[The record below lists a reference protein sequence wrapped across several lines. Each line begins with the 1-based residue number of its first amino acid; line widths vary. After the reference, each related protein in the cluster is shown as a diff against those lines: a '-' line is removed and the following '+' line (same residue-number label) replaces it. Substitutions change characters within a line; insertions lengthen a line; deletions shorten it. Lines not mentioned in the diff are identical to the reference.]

1 MEDTQTQ
8 EKTGFQHLFMQ
19 LNRAYA
25 AKCFSQMTALGIH
38 PGQIPILLLLAKRV
52 EMSQREIAEELCVA
66 PDSECHGTAY
76 GEGRSD
82 RPET

>member
-25 AKCFSQMTALGIH
+25 AKCFSQMTELGIH

-52 EMSQREIAEELCVA
+52 EMSQREIAEELCKA
-66 PDSECHGTAY
+66 SDSECYGTAY
-76 GEGRSD
+76 GKGRSD
-82 RPET
+82 RPQT

>member
-25 AKCFSQMTALGIH
+25 AKCFSQMTELGIH

-52 EMSQREIAEELCVA
+52 EMSQREIAEELCVK
-66 PDSECHGTAY
+66 PPTVNVI
-76 GEGRSD
+76 D
-82 RPET
+82 RKSTRLNSSHT

>member
-25 AKCFSQMTALGIH
+25 AKCFSQMTELGIH

-52 EMSQREIAEELCVA
+52 EMS
-66 PDSECHGTAY
+66 
-76 GEGRSD
+76 
-82 RPET
+82 